1 MSAGEIVRHLGD
13 LVVTSFGGREAERV
27 LVGAH
32 VSETVRSKII
42 TPTDFQPE
50 ILMLGMMA
58 ALLSAG
64 TWLQLA
70 SRFGRPVSTTHS
82 IVGAVFGFGLLVA
95 GPASVNW
102 GVIAKIVSSWFTS
115 PLLAGVFAFLIFRSV
130 QVLVLNALDPA
141 KAAVRW
147 SPLYAGLVLFVLTL
161 VTIFK
166 GLKNLHLNLPFR
178 AAVGIAVAVGLTA
191 AGVCRLMVGKILP
204 KRPDSEA
211 EYTMQP
217 VSVIRGL
224 ADLVDRLGHLRD
236 QAVGTVRD
244 RVEHLHRDAATL
256 HAEVGAEPG

>member
-1 MSAGEIVRHLGD
+1 VSAGEIVRHLGD

-178 AAVGIAVAVGLTA
+178 AAVGIAARCGFGGGGGLPAHGWEDPPET
-191 AGVCRLMVGKILP
+191 P
-204 KRPDSEA
+204 
-211 EYTMQP
+211 
-217 VSVIRGL
+217 
-224 ADLVDRLGHLRD
+224 RLGGRVHHAARLRHPRT
-236 QAVGTVRD
+236 GR
-244 RVEHLHRDAATL
+244 
-256 HAEVGAEPG
+256 PG